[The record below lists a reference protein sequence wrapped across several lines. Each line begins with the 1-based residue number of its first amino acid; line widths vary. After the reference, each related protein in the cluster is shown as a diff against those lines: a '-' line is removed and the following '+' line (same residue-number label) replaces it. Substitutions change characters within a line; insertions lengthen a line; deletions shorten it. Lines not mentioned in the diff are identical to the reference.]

1 MDFSYSISDIA
12 NITKGNLIEYND
24 AQSIIND
31 LIIDSRKFVAGRQSL
46 FVALVSDANDGHKY
60 IYDLYQRGVRNFL
73 VSNIPE
79 DEMPLA
85 NIVLVDDSLQA
96 LQKLS
101 IYHRN
106 QFHYPVIGIT
116 GSNGKTIVKEWLYQ
130 VISPD
135 KKVVRSPKSFNSQ
148 IGVPLSVLQM
158 SDDYDLAIFEAGISQ
173 PDEMDNLQKI
183 IIPDIGIITNIGHAH
198 DENFVDNRQKINEKI
213 QLFKKC
219 KKIIYCRD
227 HGEINQRIFSIESFR
242 DKEIVSWS
250 LKNEEGDLFVQHN
263 KEAKGKGF
271 SCSYK
276 GSSFTIDPP
285 FKDNAS
291 IENIFQVVLTA
302 LELGVKIK
310 HIQERVKKLASIAM
324 RLELKEGVNNCSI
337 INDVY
342 NSDLNSIAIA
352 MDFLSQ
358 QNQHR
363 HKTVILSDILQSGM
377 NEFTLYSRVADL
389 IDKMKI
395 DTFIGIGL
403 ALKRQQN
410 LFKCDTFFYD
420 TTDDFLH
427 YHPTYNLSNQTL
439 LLKGAR
445 KFEFEKISNRLQ
457 QKVHQT
463 VMEINLT
470 ALVENLNFYK
480 TLLRPKT
487 KIMAMVK
494 AFSYGSGSFEI
505 ANALRYH
512 NVDYLAVAYADEGVE
527 LRKAGITL
535 PIMVMNP
542 DANAFDLMIV
552 NNLEP
557 EIYNLSILEKL
568 ITLAEQSILPKG
580 KSVGIHIKID
590 SGMHRLGFEV
600 DELPALIDRIKNVRQ
615 VEIRSAFTH
624 LVGSDTPDFDD
635 FTVRQAAVFASAC
648 KILEKE
654 LGSSFIK
661 HILNS
666 AGICRFPDLQL
677 DMVRLGIGLY
687 GFGACPNQEQKLRNV
702 SSLKS
707 IVTQIKH
714 IKKGESVGYNRS
726 YTAPHD
732 IISATIPIG
741 YADGFDRRLSQGVG
755 KVLIHGKFAPVI
767 GNVCMDM
774 TMVDVTNI
782 EVKEG
787 DEVFVFNEEFTIS
800 QMASLIGTIP
810 YEVMTSISRRV
821 KRVYYQ
827 E

>member
-1 MDFSYSISDIA
+1 MSMDFTYSISDIA
-12 NITKGNLIEYND
+12 KITKGNLAICD
-24 AQSIIND
+24 DPQADVND
-31 LIIDSRKFVAGRQSL
+31 LIIDSRKFVSGRKSL
-46 FVALVSDANDGHKY
+46 FVALISEANDGHKY
-60 IYDLYQRGVRNFL
+60 IFDLYQRGVVNFL
-73 VSNIPE
+73 VSKMP
-79 DEMPLA
+79 DDSMPLA
-85 NIVLVDDSLQA
+85 NIVLVENSLEA

-101 IYHRN
+101 IHHRLR
-106 QFHYPVIGIT
+106 FHYPVIGIT

-130 VISPD
+130 VVSQDI
-135 KKVVRSPKSFNSQ
+135 KVVRSPKSYNSQ

-158 SDDYDLAIFEAGISQ
+158 SDDYEMAIFEAGISQ

-183 IIPDIGIITNIGHAH
+183 IIPDIGIFTNIGHAH
-198 DENFVDNRQKINEKI
+198 DENFVNKRQKINEKI

-219 KKIIYCRD
+219 KKIIFCHD
-227 HGEINQRIFSIESFR
+227 HGEINQRILSVESFR
-242 DKEIVSWS
+242 QKEIISWS
-250 LKNEEGDLFVQHN
+250 FRNEEADLFIKELKNKFL
-263 KEAKGKGF
+263 
-271 SCSYK
+271 CSYH
-276 GSSFTIDPP
+276 GQSFSLEMP
-285 FKDNAS
+285 FSDNAS
-291 IENIFQVVLTA
+291 VENIFHVVLAA
-302 LELGVKIK
+302 LEVG
-310 HIQERVKKLASIAM
+310 IQPKNIQDRIKKLSSIAM

-352 MDFLSQ
+352 MDFLGQ
-358 QNQHR
+358 QNQHSQ
-363 HKTVILSDILQSGM
+363 KSVILSDILQTGM
-377 NEFTLYSRVADL
+377 NEFTLYSRVSEL
-389 IDKMKI
+389 IDKMEI
-395 DTFIGIGL
+395 DTFIGIGK
-403 ALKRQQN
+403 ALQRQQS
-410 LFKCDTFFYD
+410 LFNCTTFFYD
-420 TTDDFLH
+420 TTEEFLR
-427 YHPTYNLSNQTL
+427 YHPIYSLANQTI

-457 QKVHQT
+457 QKAHQT

-480 TLLRPKT
+480 TLLQPKT

-542 DANAFDLMIV
+542 DEGAFDLMIV

-557 EIYNLSILEKL
+557 EIYNLSVLEKL
-568 ITLAEQSILPKG
+568 IATAKNSILPKG
-580 KSVGIHIKID
+580 KAVGIHIKID
-590 SGMHRLGFEV
+590 SGMHRLGFEKS
-600 DELPALIDRIKNVRQ
+600 ELPALIQRIKDVRQ
-615 VEIRSAFTH
+615 VEVRSAFTH
-624 LVGSDTPDFDD
+624 LVGSDSPKFDD
-635 FTVRQAAVFASAC
+635 FTKKQAQTFSEAC
-648 KILEKE
+648 KFLELA
-654 LGSSFIK
+654 LGHGFIK

-666 AGICRFPDLQL
+666 AGICRFPELHL

-687 GFGACPNQEQKLRNV
+687 GFGACPTYKKKLRNV

-707 IVTQIKH
+707 IITQIKP
-714 IKKGESVGYNRS
+714 IKKGESVGYDRS
-726 YTAPHD
+726 FIAPD
-732 IISATIPIG
+732 DMLSATIPIG
-741 YADGFDRRLSQGVG
+741 YADGFDRRMSQGVG
-755 KVLIHGKFAPVI
+755 KVLIQGKYAPVI

-774 TMVDVTNI
+774 TMVDVTNM

-787 DEVFVFNEEFTIS
+787 DEVIIFNEDFTIS
-800 QMASLIGTIP
+800 QMASLINTIP